1 MQLSIRS
8 RLYGL
13 GVLGLASAVLVG
25 GAGLRGILLVAR
37 GIQDVTAT
45 SSAIRSHMEASMFL
59 DLTRAD
65 VSKMLTSTGDQQDTA
80 TSQLS
85 DHEKLLKDRLAAA
98 ASFTRPGAARTAL
111 EDEDK
116 SVGDYCAQ
124 LDKIVSVRTDAAAAG
139 GLLGPFLQGYAD
151 LRNSMDGDND
161 KLQSEAKRSDADSAH
176 VVSTSKW
183 TIIAICCVSSLL
195 LLVIA
200 FSTTRNINQR
210 LLAVIA
216 RLKGVAEGDL
226 TQQLQDPRND
236 ELGEMAQ
243 WFNRAIQKLHD
254 TIARV
259 TESSE
264 RVSRASDQ
272 LRSTVSDTADKAR
285 VQQEQAAHV
294 VTAMQEM
301 AARGEQVS
309 GSSRQAAQSSQEAA
323 VAAKSGGQVVQE
335 TLKEIEQI
343 SESTKEAA
351 RRVQDLGE
359 RSKQIGEITGV
370 INDIADQTNLLAL
383 NAAIEAARAGDQG
396 RGFAVVADEVRKL
409 AERTTQATSEIADK
423 IKKIQ
428 EETLS
433 AVKAMQSGTVLVE
446 SGVAKTVKSGA
457 ALKEIVRIAGAVES
471 VVNQIATAVAEQN
484 SATSLVNTSI
494 DRISSISNDAAQSSQ
509 EAAESCSSLFEM
521 AQELKSSVDQF
532 KLGPRS
538 AAKKATSPRAKEPQ
552 QRPAARKTRPAE
564 RAAEDAYELSHR

>member
-1 MQLSIRS
+1 M
-8 RLYGL
+8 
-13 GVLGLASAVLVG
+13 
-25 GAGLRGILLVAR
+25 
-37 GIQDVTAT
+37 
-45 SSAIRSHMEASMFL
+45 
-59 DLTRAD
+59 
-65 VSKMLTSTGDQQDTA
+65 
-80 TSQLS
+80 
-85 DHEKLLKDRLAAA
+85 
-98 ASFTRPGAARTAL
+98 SFTRPGAARSAL
-111 EDEDK
+111 EDENK

-124 LDKIVSVRTDAAAAG
+124 LDKIVSVRTDATAAG
-139 GLLGPFLQGYAD
+139 ALLGPFLQDYAD

-176 VVSTSKW
+176 VVSTSKL
-183 TIIAICCVSSLL
+183 TIIAMCSVSSLL

-243 WFNRAIQKLHD
+243 WFNRSIQKLHD
-254 TIARV
+254 TISRV

-457 ALKEIVRIAGAVES
+457 ALKEIVRIAGVVES

-532 KLGPRS
+532 QLGPRS
-538 AAKKATSPRAKEPQ
+538 AAKKANSPRAKDPR
-552 QRPAARKTRPAE
+552 QRPAARKTHPAE
-564 RAAEDAYELSHR
+564 HVAEDAYELSHR